1 MHAEAF
7 QWVKQFR
14 MVGPVTVL
22 DLGGRNVNGTP
33 RELFPNAAIYTVVDI
48 APGPGV
54 DFVADAATWVPDREY
69 DLVLST
75 ECFEH
80 TYSWPE
86 ICATAFK
93 ACKPGGMFVATMA
106 GPGRAPH
113 SGLDGG
119 STLYAG
125 EEYGNVKPARL
136 QAVLEALGWREIV
149 VDQQV
154 SPASC
159 DVRCSAIR

>member
-1 MHAEAF
+1 MHAEALS
-7 QWVKQFR
+7 WVKQFR
-14 MVGPVTVL
+14 TDDPVTVL

-33 RELFPNAAIYTVVDI
+33 RGLFPNATVYTVVDI

-69 DLVLST
+69 DVVLST

-93 ACKPGGMFVATMA
+93 ACTPGGLFVATMA

-125 EEYGNVKPARL
+125 EEYGNVEPAKLR
-136 QAVLEALGWREIV
+136 AVLEALGWRDIV